1 MAWWDRVASPMRRVW
16 AGVATRV
23 GIRKS
28 GELDS
33 SFPPCFAAGLLRLR
47 QEVST
52 CEYED
57 VRVLWELLTESGR
70 AGPPLPTAATRGMRR
85 RGEGPPADGGDEGDE
100 TPGRGVARFGA
111 GPLRLLPQ
119 ALDSSHA

>member
-1 MAWWDRVASPMRRVW
+1 MRRVW

-28 GELDS
+28 
-33 SFPPCFAAGLLRLR
+33 GLLRLR

-85 RGEGPPADGGDEGDE
+85 RGEGSHAL
-100 TPGRGVARFGA
+100 GRPRFGFC
-111 GPLRLLPQ
+111 RR
-119 ALDSSHA
+119 H

>member
-28 GELDS
+28 G
-33 SFPPCFAAGLLRLR
+33 LLRLR

-57 VRVLWELLTESGR
+57 VRVLWELLTESQCR
-70 AGPPLPTAATRGMRR
+70 RRR
-85 RGEGPPADGGDEGDE
+85 RGG
-100 TPGRGVARFGA
+100 
-111 GPLRLLPQ
+111 
-119 ALDSSHA
+119 